1 MQLTRHRQGTRPP
14 GRSTMGTKVRLRG
27 SQKNK
32 QYDTLIFGESAETH
46 TLRQDG
52 QQRQNAYGLG

>member
-1 MQLTRHRQGTRPP
+1 
-14 GRSTMGTKVRLRG
+14 MGTKVRLPG

-46 TLRQDG
+46 TLSQDG
-52 QQRQNAYGLG
+52 QQRQTACGLG

>member
-1 MQLTRHRQGTRPP
+1 
-14 GRSTMGTKVRLRG
+14 MGTKVRLPG

-32 QYDTLIFGESAETH
+32 QYDTLIFGESAATH

-52 QQRQNAYGLG
+52 QQRQNACGPG